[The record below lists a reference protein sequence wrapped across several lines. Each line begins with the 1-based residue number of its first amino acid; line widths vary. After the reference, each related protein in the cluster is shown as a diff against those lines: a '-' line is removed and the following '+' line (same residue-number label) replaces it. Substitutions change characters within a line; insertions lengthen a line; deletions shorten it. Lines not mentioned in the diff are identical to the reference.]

1 MRVPYHVRRD
11 DRYYSYSYLHDNRT
25 EAEEDGEQRSELA
38 IVHPI
43 ELDQQYF
50 GVYTTEKEVSKIPL
64 EVNLPEYDDRTQK
77 LVETVRDLFKY
88 IDEEQSLD
96 WYKKPEFSGVADA
109 INRVQWRQS
118 VPEVGGEL
126 LSRLI
131 LRHGLPNANHRTAIA
146 FLQTYLETLKPG
158 IGVPQTN
165 VGDEWSDWTNEFIV
179 DSKKL
184 LTVRRNASGFRH
196 LAERGATIL
205 ERKGGVEIHLDN
217 FEISTADPWSHFR
230 QKHESRSSD
239 FVMRYIKRADAD
251 ELLKQTDDGKRAFA
265 DRL

>member
-1 MRVPYHVRRD
+1 M
-11 DRYYSYSYLHDNRT
+11 
-25 EAEEDGEQRSELA
+25 
-38 IVHPI
+38 
-43 ELDQQYF
+43 
-50 GVYTTEKEVSKIPL
+50 
-64 EVNLPEYDDRTQK
+64 NLPEYDDRTEK
-77 LVETVRDLFKY
+77 LVKTVRDIFEY

-96 WYKKPEFSGVADA
+96 WYKKPGFSGIADA

-118 VPEVGGEL
+118 VPEVGGQL

-146 FLQTYLETLKPG
+146 FLQTYLETSKPG
-158 IGVPQTN
+158 IGVPGTN

-196 LAERGATIL
+196 LAERGATVL

-217 FEISTADPWSHFR
+217 YERSTEDPWSHFR
-230 QKHESRSSD
+230 QKHKNRSND
-239 FVMRYIKRADAD
+239 FVIRYIKRAEAD
-251 ELLKQTDDGKRAFA
+251 DLLKQTDDGKRSFA